1 MSSRLHSL
9 TAPTQLS
16 TKTGFGVPFIE
27 LYTKSEGSILSSR
40 LHSPTAPSPLG
51 TKTSPASQGP

>member
-40 LHSPTAPSPLG
+40 LYSPTAPTQLS
-51 TKTSPASQGP
+51 TKTGFTSQGP